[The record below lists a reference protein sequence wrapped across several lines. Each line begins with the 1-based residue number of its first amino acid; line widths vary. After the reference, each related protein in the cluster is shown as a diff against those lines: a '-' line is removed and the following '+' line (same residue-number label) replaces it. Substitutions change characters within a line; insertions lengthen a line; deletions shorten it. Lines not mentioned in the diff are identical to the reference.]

1 MFTVLIRTM
10 IIYVTLE
17 LSMKLMGKRQIGEF
31 QLSELITT
39 LLISELASLPI
50 AEPEIP
56 LLYAILPLLLII
68 SLEVIT
74 SFISIK
80 CGTVRRFLSGR
91 PSIIINRGTLDQ
103 KELSRL
109 RISCSELLGQL
120 RQKGYS
126 DISDVYYAIV
136 EDDGMLS
143 VFPRAEK
150 RPPNGDELAPC
161 SDGTLPT
168 ESGIAHYLIID
179 GKVINENLSVSG
191 KDMRFIEARLRHAKC
206 RVRDV
211 FLLSCDDAGK
221 WNLIKKDKKK

>member
-1 MFTVLIRTM
+1 MITVLIRTI

-50 AEPEIP
+50 AEPDIP
-56 LLYAILPLLLII
+56 LLYAIFPLLLII

-74 SFISIK
+74 SFISLKSGI
-80 CGTVRRFLSGR
+80 VRRFFSGK
-91 PSIIINRGTLDQ
+91 PSVIINRGVLDQ
-103 KELSRL
+103 RELSKL

-136 EDDGMLS
+136 EDDGILS

-150 RPPNGDELAPC
+150 RPPNADELAPC
-161 SDGTLPT
+161 IGGTLPADP
-168 ESGIAHYLIID
+168 GIAHYLIID
-179 GKVINENLSVSG
+179 GAVIKENLSASG
-191 KDMRFIEARLRHAKC
+191 KDMNFIEQELRRAKC
-206 RVRDV
+206 EVSGV
-211 FLLSCDDAGK
+211 FLLSCDDMGRC
-221 WNLIKKDKKK
+221 NIIKKDQEK